1 MPRHDVKDETMV
13 RKISKASELVFV
25 TILLFLTISFISFF
39 LFIDKNPFWN
49 IQIGFPFPFFQYN
62 FMGDGCQYFIYTHSD
77 NLLFLLCDLIFP
89 MLISCGMYALYKRTK
104 GKLKQILRLSYNI
117 VFPILIFSS
126 ISLLSFFPFPK
137 QARVYDIHIGFPFT
151 YYQYDYVGEN
161 CLEINR
167 LWNISH
173 LFWNILFV
181 YLLYFIG
188 IVVQKNFNK

>member
-1 MPRHDVKDETMV
+1 MV
-13 RKISKASELVFV
+13 RKISKTSELVFV

-104 GKLKQILRLSYNI
+104 GKLKQILRLSYKI

-126 ISLLSFFPFPK
+126 ISLFSFFPFPK

>member
-1 MPRHDVKDETMV
+1 
-13 RKISKASELVFV
+13 
-25 TILLFLTISFISFF
+25 
-39 LFIDKNPFWN
+39 
-49 IQIGFPFPFFQYN
+49 
-62 FMGDGCQYFIYTHSD
+62 
-77 NLLFLLCDLIFP
+77 

-104 GKLKQILRLSYNI
+104 GKLKQILRLSYKI

-161 CLEINR
+161 CLGIDR

-188 IVVQKNFNK
+188 IVVQRNFNK